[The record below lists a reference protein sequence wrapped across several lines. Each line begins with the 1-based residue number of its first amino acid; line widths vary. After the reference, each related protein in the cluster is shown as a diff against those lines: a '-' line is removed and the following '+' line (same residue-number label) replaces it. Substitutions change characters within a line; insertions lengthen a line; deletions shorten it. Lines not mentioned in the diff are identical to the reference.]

1 MTKSITIT
9 FDEKDE
15 SLLMSFFDK
24 MKIKTVNTQKQAIQI
39 RIQQAMQAGLWDNF
53 DAEEKENFVFG
64 AMIMETDLTN
74 TVDTE
79 NFKQELRLQIN
90 AK

>member
-15 SLLMSFFDK
+15 SVLMSFFDK
-24 MKIKTVNTQKQAIQI
+24 MKIKTVNTQKQAIQV

-53 DAEEKENFVFG
+53 DAEEKEDFVFG
-64 AMIMETDLTN
+64 AMIMETNMTN

>member
-39 RIQQAMQAGLWDNF
+39 RIQQAMQAGLWDTF
-53 DAEEKENFVFG
+53 DAEEKEDFVFG
-64 AMIMETDLTN
+64 AMIMETNMTN
-74 TVDTE
+74 TVDIE
-79 NFKQELRLQIN
+79 NFKHP
-90 AK
+90 